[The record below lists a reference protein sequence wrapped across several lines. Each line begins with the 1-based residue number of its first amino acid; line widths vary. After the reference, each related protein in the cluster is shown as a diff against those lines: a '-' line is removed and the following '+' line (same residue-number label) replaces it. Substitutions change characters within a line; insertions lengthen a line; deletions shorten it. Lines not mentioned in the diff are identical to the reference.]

1 MSEKEQYLI
10 RQENKEMASSQEF
23 YVLSENGF
31 GGPKY
36 RLVKRYLKR
45 AKTAEV
51 SRQIGQENG
60 AFITQI
66 TCQTDLGSLCQTS
79 ARKESTKFK
88 FASFQPADKDNF
100 NQYLSSRNSVMGR
113 ISLADLSPIGASKV
127 DYAMKQL
134 TKKIRSEKQP
144 LSPIERFKRL
154 LEKTS
159 FFPIQNLEE
168 AIRRLEKRLAIGEP
182 FRIGCFACLNMK
194 CYKYNNQPV
203 YFVGQEENRLET
215 PRIAK
220 RTLEIVKLLNTAGIS
235 FTWDFLLADTDA
247 QDIYGDWLGKQDL
260 SAEIER
266 YRSRL
271 EKKLTGVSSKVSLI
285 PWSSVQE
292 PYQGEYQQNFRL
304 VTENC
309 NELLGPEYIKTSVNR
324 RLQYFSEQVGLP
336 SSDEI
341 TKICQKTARKNIA
354 LYAAQG
360 PVLDKTY
367 DLLVI
372 AEPNPTK
379 YGRMQSLLSPSLP
392 IWYPF
397 PG

>member
-1 MSEKEQYLI
+1 MTERQQYVTKQESKELAPSREFYALSEK
-10 RQENKEMASSQEF
+10 
-23 YVLSENGF
+23 GF
-31 GGPKY
+31 GGRKY
-36 RLVKRYLKR
+36 RMIKRYLKR
-45 AKTAEV
+45 AQTVAV
-51 SRQIGQENG
+51 SREIGQENG

-66 TCQTDLGSLCQTS
+66 TCQTELGSLCQTS
-79 ARKESTKFK
+79 VRKGSTKFK
-88 FASFQPADKDNF
+88 FASFQPADEENF
-100 NQYLSSRNSVMGR
+100 NQYLSSRNSVGR
-113 ISLADLSPIGASKV
+113 ISLANLSPIGVSPL

-134 TKKIRSEKQP
+134 IEKVRSENQT
-144 LSPIERFKRL
+144 LSPTEKVKRL
-154 LEKTS
+154 LDSTS
-159 FFPIQNLEE
+159 FFPAQNPQE
-168 AIRRLEKRLAIGEP
+168 AIRRLEKRLATGEP

-215 PRIAK
+215 PRIAR
-220 RTLEIVKLLNTAGIS
+220 RTLEIVKLLNTTGIS

-247 QDIYGDWLGKQDL
+247 QDVYGDWLGKQNLTD
-260 SAEIER
+260 EIEK
-266 YRSRL
+266 YRLRL
-271 EKKLTGVSSKVSLI
+271 AKSFAGVSPNLSVIL
-285 PWSSVQE
+285 WSSIQS
-292 PYQGEYQQNFRL
+292 PYLRQYQQDFKS
-304 VTENC
+304 VVEGCDT
-309 NELLGPEYIKTSVNR
+309 LLGSEYIEASINR

-360 PVLDKTY
+360 PILDKTY

-379 YGRMQSLLSPSLP
+379 YGRMQRLLSPSLP